1 MSELPEKVI
10 VSNGCH
16 DCIFSNQVRW
26 CVLLMIDVLSYAE
39 NETRLQECPLNTHSI
54 KVVKDQ

>member
-26 CVLLMIDVLSYAE
+26 CVLLMVDVLDYAE
-39 NETRLQECPLNTHSI
+39 EDKRHPQCPLNTHSI
-54 KVVKDQ
+54 KVVK